1 VDRQSRGDRDTS
13 EEALGIDGDGTI
25 VRSGFDGWN
34 AYRQREP
41 LAMTGASVARMAIT
55 VLVVEALGIAFIS
68 RRRMSED
75 R

>member
-1 VDRQSRGDRDTS
+1 
-13 EEALGIDGDGTI
+13 
-25 VRSGFDGWN
+25 
-34 AYRQREP
+34 
-41 LAMTGASVARMAIT
+41 MTGASVARMAIT